1 MLGCWGEGMCVY
13 MKKKQHYG
21 ASEDREDFAAGAG
34 LPAIH
39 ATEAGWSTG
48 HGRWRKAVVA
58 AWAWRLETRKMN
70 KVGDVQGKQR
80 SRAGLA
86 RVAMGIPG
94 SGPSLDMKSM
104 CDPNQVIPMPWDSLS
119 F

>member
-1 MLGCWGEGMCVY
+1 M
-13 MKKKQHYG
+13 
-21 ASEDREDFAAGAG
+21 G
-34 LPAIH
+34 LLRIGKTLRLVRDCQQSMPPK
-39 ATEAGWSTG
+39 AGWSTG

-58 AWAWRLETRKMN
+58 TWAWRLETRKMN

-94 SGPSLDMKSM
+94 SGPSLDVKSM